1 MISHNWSHTSCSV
14 VSRKT
19 CLITFRKGLKLQQG
33 ASSLWKYFIWSKNWL
48 ESLAVGRQS
57 HFSNTQAI
65 AQCFWS
71 SEKWTRFCILRALST
86 DQSCQNGFL
95 FGVSRLFFHLFEFFQ
110 GHFFP
115 YFLLIRCS
123 QKWSIHV
130 LFLTSFLIYSPA
142 VAPLSK
148 NLALFHI
155 RLKSSET

>member
-1 MISHNWSHTSCSV
+1 MVDKIQKMLETPTGCKLSLKVFHMVKKLIRIFGSWKTKPLFEHTSHRTV
-14 VSRKT
+14 FQ
-19 CLITFRKGLKLQQG
+19 IFR
-33 ASSLWKYFIWSKNWL
+33 
-48 ESLAVGRQS
+48 E
-57 HFSNTQAI
+57 
-65 AQCFWS
+65 
-71 SEKWTRFCILRALST
+71 WTRFCILRVLST

-115 YFLLIRCS
+115 YFLLISCS

-130 LFLTSFLIYSPA
+130 LFLTSFLIYSLA

-155 RLKSSET
+155 RLESSET